1 MSHIAIPIPK
11 GQGKQ
16 EIEVEITINGD
27 KQEVRYKVELFYWED
42 CEVPRVNRVE
52 CIRSLLNDYDE
63 DWALYYMGEP
73 NDEYIPITFIRK
85 EDWER
90 KRRLKLAD
98 L

>member
-11 GQGKQ
+11 GRGKQ
-16 EIEVEITINGD
+16 EIEVEITINGE
-27 KQEVRYKVELFYWED
+27 KQQVHYKVELFYWED
-42 CEVPRVNRVE
+42 CEIPTVNRVE
-52 CIRSLLNDYDE
+52 CIRNLLNDYDE
-63 DWALYYMGEP
+63 DWALYYIGEP
-73 NDEYIPITFIRK
+73 NEEFIPITFIRK

>member
-11 GQGKQ
+11 GRGKQ
-16 EIEVEITINGD
+16 EIEVEITINGE
-27 KQEVRYKVELFYWED
+27 KQQVHYKVELFYWED
-42 CEVPRVNRVE
+42 CEIPTVNRVE
-52 CIRSLLNDYDE
+52 CIRNLLNDYDE
-63 DWALYYMGEP
+63 EWALYYIGEP
-73 NDEYIPITFIRK
+73 NEEFIPITFIRK

>member
-11 GQGKQ
+11 GKGKQ
-16 EIEVEITINGD
+16 EIEVEITINGE
-27 KQEVRYKVELFYWED
+27 KQQVHYKVELFYWEE
-42 CEVPRVNRVE
+42 CEIPTVNRVE
-52 CIRSLLNDYDE
+52 CIRNLLNDYDE
-63 DWALYYMGEP
+63 DWALYYIGEP
-73 NDEYIPITFIRK
+73 NEEFIPITFIRK